1 MDPTEAVDIKKKW
14 QGYVEL
20 YRKDLHDPDS
30 HKWCDHSPRARHPGI

>member
-20 YRKDLHDPDS
+20 YRKDLHCPVNHNGVITHLEPD
-30 HKWCDHSPRARHPGI
+30 IME